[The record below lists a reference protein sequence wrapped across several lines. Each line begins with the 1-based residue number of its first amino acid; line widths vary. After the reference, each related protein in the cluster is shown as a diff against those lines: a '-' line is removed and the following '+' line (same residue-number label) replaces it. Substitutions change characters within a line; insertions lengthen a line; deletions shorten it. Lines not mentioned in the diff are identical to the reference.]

1 MKNLSLL
8 DKFIFF
14 VNSILATILLLSY
27 LSYFISP
34 NNLELISTISL
45 AIPFLIIT
53 NILFVI
59 YWMLKLKKQ
68 FFLSTFVILIGFQYL
83 TKLYTFNEKKV
94 LLTSDTKVMSYNVRM
109 FNNYKWIDE
118 ENIDEKIV
126 QFINDKQ
133 PNILC
138 LQEYKIDKSVK
149 LKFPYKYI
157 TSGEKKS
164 SFGQAIYSNYK
175 IINKGS
181 LNFSNSNNNAIFIDF
196 IKNKDTIR
204 VYNIHLESLKINPKK
219 EQISQENSEKLR
231 KRVENAF
238 KIQANQVALIKQ
250 HQAKINYK
258 TIICGD
264 FNNTAFSWVYNQLK
278 EGKNDAFEEA
288 GAGFGKTYDL
298 HFPFRIDFILPD
310 KRIQINNFKTYTVKY
325 SDHYPIMARI
335 TL

>member
-1 MKNLSLL
+1 M
-8 DKFIFF
+8 
-14 VNSILATILLLSY
+14 
-27 LSYFISP
+27 
-34 NNLELISTISL
+34 
-45 AIPFLIIT
+45 
-53 NILFVI
+53 LFAI

-68 FFLSTFVILIGFQYL
+68 FILSTFVVLIGFQYV
-83 TKLYTFNEKKV
+83 TKLYAFNEKKV

-118 ENIDEKIV
+118 ENIDQKIIE
-126 QFINDKQ
+126 FINNKQ
-133 PNILC
+133 PDILC
-138 LQEYKIDKSVK
+138 LQEYKIDKSVP
-149 LKFPYKYI
+149 LKFPYKFI
-157 TSGEKKS
+157 SSSKKKS

-204 VYNIHLESLKINPKK
+204 VYNVHLESLKINPRK
-219 EQISQENSEKLR
+219 EEISQKNSEKLR

-238 KIQANQVALIKQ
+238 KIQANQVELIKQ
-250 HQAKINYK
+250 HQSKINYK
-258 TIICGD
+258 SIICGD
-264 FNNTAFSWVYNQLK
+264 FNNTAFSWVYKKLK
-278 EGKNDAFEEA
+278 EGKKDAFEEA

-298 HFPFRIDFILPD
+298 RFPFRIDFILPD
-310 KRIQINNFKTYTVKY
+310 ERIEINNFKTYKVKY